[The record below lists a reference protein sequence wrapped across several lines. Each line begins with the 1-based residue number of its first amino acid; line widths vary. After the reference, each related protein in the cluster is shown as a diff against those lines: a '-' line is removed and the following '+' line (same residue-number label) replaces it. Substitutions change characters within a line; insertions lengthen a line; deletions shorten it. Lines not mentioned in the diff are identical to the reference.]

1 MKDEN
6 IEKVDFLE
14 GAPELYTRKFLN
26 NFNEHAIN
34 IIFHKWQLKL
44 NKNNFRN
51 YERTV
56 IKVSVDGTELK
67 AQGTCLKS
75 FQ

>member
-26 NFNEHAIN
+26 NFNEHVIN
-34 IIFHKWQLKL
+34 IIFHKWHLKL
-44 NKNNFRN
+44 NKNNF
-51 YERTV
+51 
-56 IKVSVDGTELK
+56 
-67 AQGTCLKS
+67 
-75 FQ
+75 